1 MDPFY
6 KFFYDKEAKTK
17 ECLCVK
23 ITNKRKNALMG
34 RFFTE
39 EEGLEPPSL
48 TAAVFKTADLPIS
61 LFLQRAGKE

>member
-1 MDPFY
+1 M
-6 KFFYDKEAKTK
+6 
-17 ECLCVK
+17 
-23 ITNKRKNALMG
+23 KNALMG

-61 LFLQRAGKE
+61 LFLQRAAKE